1 MDHLL
6 HNICEVALLP
16 VEQRIA
22 RLRSEYWIGYTRAQE
37 ALSKMEELL
46 NINESYK
53 AMIEEYINFEKESK
67 LINNFVFQK
76 KNSPFI
82 FIIFLFLFFKV

>member
-6 HNICEVALLP
+6 HNIREVALLP

-46 NINESYK
+46 NYP
-53 AMIEEYINFEKESK
+53 
-67 LINNFVFQK
+67 K
-76 KNSPFI
+76 KG
-82 FIIFLFLFFKV
+82 